1 MVCVGGGAHPPV
13 LRSSMQHTTCSFHTN
28 QHLKSSCNNQSI
40 ISKQNPH
47 ICCATDAAEHTSGGT
62 IRGQVVW
69 LSLFLLL
76 FSLMHIMG
84 DKVPK

>member
-28 QHLKSSCNNQSI
+28 QHLESSCNNQSI

-47 ICCATDAAEHTSGGT
+47 ICCATDAAEHTSGG
-62 IRGQVVW
+62 RWCGS
-69 LSLFLLL
+69 LS
-76 FSLMHIMG
+76 FSYSSHSCISCVTKCQN
-84 DKVPK
+84 DTC